1 MKTTTMTPSMM
12 NDAVLSLDDVRAESA
27 LLRPHDLTSLH
38 SRLEGAIRRRQ
49 LATALLAGAAA
60 IMAAG
65 GLAHLASRDWTPAPP
80 PPPVIEQ
87 PLMAATSTAPVLHLD
102 VTPPAAPCTVVQAAP
117 APRPIIVVQRA
128 VETQAKP
135 TSERV
140 VVEQGEDSERIV
152 VEGSRL
158 RSQLRIY
165 DEGQRALVGGDP
177 ERALARSTHLREKY
191 PNGPLDIDA
200 AILSV
205 RALRALDRLDE
216 ARSALDEAE
225 KHPMAPE
232 KRTVLAEL
240 RMLLTKT
247 EPPEPPRRV
256 YESLPGDDVRD
267 ATPRRND
274 GDDGA
279 PIEERH
285 PSRVI
290 TPVTPV
296 TQ

>member
-1 MKTTTMTPSMM
+1 MKTMTMSPSMMPSMM

-38 SRLEGAIRRRQ
+38 TRLEGAIRRRQ

-60 IMAAG
+60 LMAAG

-87 PLMAATSTAPVLHLD
+87 PLMAAAPVLHLET
-102 VTPPAAPCTVVQAAP
+102 TPLAPCTVVEAPP
-117 APRPIIVVQRA
+117 APRPIIVVQRV
-128 VETQAKP
+128 VETEAKP
-135 TSERV
+135 ASDRV

-165 DEGQRALVGGDP
+165 DEGTRALVGGDP

-200 AILSV
+200 AILGV

-216 ARSALDEAE
+216 ARSALDDAE

-247 EPPEPPRRV
+247 EAPEPARRIFESVHDEREPRAR
-256 YESLPGDDVRD
+256 EERD
-267 ATPRRND
+267 NA
-274 GDDGA
+274 A
-279 PIEERH
+279 LLEERH

-290 TPVTPV
+290 TPVT
-296 TQ
+296 Q

>member
-1 MKTTTMTPSMM
+1 MNSRTNSPTM
-12 NDAVLSLDDVRAESA
+12 NDAVLSLDDLRAESA

-38 SRLEGAIRRRQ
+38 TRLEGSIRRRQ

-60 IMAAG
+60 LAAAG

-80 PPPVIEQ
+80 PPVIEQ
-87 PLMAATSTAPVLHLD
+87 PLIAAAPVLHLD
-102 VTPPAAPCTVVQAAP
+102 VSPPAAPCTIVEAAP
-117 APRPIIVVQRA
+117 APRPIIVVQQRV
-128 VETQAKP
+128 VETKTANNVA
-135 TSERV
+135 TEHV
-140 VVEQGEDSERIV
+140 VREQGEAGEDSERIV

-177 ERALARSTHLREKY
+177 ERALARASHLREKY

-200 AILSV
+200 AILAV

-216 ARSALDEAE
+216 ARTALDEAE
-225 KHPMAPE
+225 HHPLAPE

-256 YESLPGDDVRD
+256 FESVDDDDD
-267 ATPRRND
+267 AREHENARVERTEPV
-274 GDDGA
+274 
-279 PIEERH
+279 EERH

-290 TPVTPV
+290 TPVVP
-296 TQ
+296 